1 MFIVAAIV
9 VPDLALA
16 DGHRI
21 GGIARKT
28 SAHRVVA
35 LGEKRLPPRVVH
47 QPVIAMPSS
56 VLT

>member
-1 MFIVAAIV
+1 MIIVAAIV

-21 GGIARKT
+21 NGIARKT

-35 LGEKRLPPRVVH
+35 LGGKRLPPRVVH
-47 QPVIAMPSS
+47 
-56 VLT
+56 

>member
-1 MFIVAAIV
+1 MATGARRASLIIVAAIV

-21 GGIARKT
+21 NGIARKT

-35 LGEKRLPPRVVH
+35 LGGKRLPPRVVH
-47 QPVIAMPSS
+47 
-56 VLT
+56 